1 MKRRSGKHGRY
12 CFKGALMK
20 EVRSR
25 TSNNCV
31 SLKKK
36 KKAQIE
42 SLVIYRKNN
51 SKTHNNPSIE
61 EILSLCFLDP
71 RLLENTIFW
80 LGTKS
85 NIISFILL

>member
-36 KKAQIE
+36 KAQIE

-51 SKTHNNPSIE
+51 SKTHNSPSIE

>member
-31 SLKKK
+31 SQKKK
-36 KKAQIE
+36 KKK
-42 SLVIYRKNN
+42 STNLVI
-51 SKTHNNPSIE
+51 SH
-61 EILSLCFLDP
+61 LSQKK
-71 RLLENTIFW
+71 LEN
-80 LGTKS
+80 S
-85 NIISFILL
+85 Q